1 MDEYNELFSLVRD
14 TDLLNNEEK
23 IKLKLYLVNTKDK
36 FNKYKST
43 LDKIKE
49 YIKDNQQ
56 IEQYRED
63 STHEGEDYYVL
74 YNSDVLLE
82 LLEEVE

>member
-1 MDEYNELFSLVRD
+1 MDEYNELFSLVRE
-14 TDLLNNEEK
+14 TDLLNNEER

-49 YIKDNQQ
+49 YNKKISNEYEKTDMCEYCDGRYAVAKHN
-56 IEQYRED
+56 
-63 STHEGEDYYVL
+63 L
-74 YNSDVLLE
+74 K